1 MGSGITLLN
10 PDNSE
15 RLFIYIPLDAFPLS
29 IFALPIATP
38 PQFGVRCR
46 ASARK
51 GILRITYYVSR
62 HDPGVKLRKLMTA
75 HTVKNQI
82 EDLRE
87 KLRYHERKYYVENQ
101 PQISDNEFD
110 LIMKQLETLETEA
123 PELITPDSPT
133 QRVGGAVGFGERVQH
148 YSSMLSLDNLFSPEE
163 LYDFD
168 RRVRQTL
175 PENRIEYVA
184 ELKIDGLG
192 VSLVY
197 ENGLLTR
204 GATRGDGAYGEN
216 VTANLRTIRSIP
228 LRIAAIDSAPTIME
242 VRGEVF
248 IPRDRMDDINR
259 ERIENEEAPFANP
272 RNAAAGSVRLLDT
285 SITASRPLDIFI
297 YTVGYAEG
305 VRLATHSETLSLL
318 AGMGFKVNPSTE
330 CFTSIEGVIEYCR
343 RQTEARENIAY
354 DVDGV
359 VVKVNS
365 IAQQRELGSTAKSPR
380 WAISCKFPARQATT
394 RVRQIDVQVGRTGVL
409 TPRAILEPVQ
419 LAGATITHATL
430 HNEQD
435 LHRKDVR
442 VGDTVV
448 LERSGDVIPK
458 VISVVKE
465 RRNGTEKVFHL
476 PNRCP
481 ACDSPVQRS
490 TEEVAVRCV
499 NSVCPMQLKRRIEN
513 FASRNALNI
522 EGLGPAVIT
531 QLVETKLVAS
541 VADLYDLERS
551 ALIEFERMGEK
562 SVDNLIREIEGS
574 KRAPASKVLFG
585 LGIMHVGQNVAELL
599 IERFVSIDALAA
611 ASVEEIAGIHG
622 IGPKLAESVCQFF
635 RQAANQEL
643 LQRLKDA
650 GLQWAADKG
659 LPSDISKESFFTGK
673 TFVLTGT
680 LSQMAR
686 SEASKKI
693 KERGGKTTS
702 SVTSKTDCVIAGEA
716 PGSKYDRAKELGIQ
730 ILSEE
735 EFLAKLPPL

>member
-1 MGSGITLLN
+1 MTTQ
-10 PDNSE
+10 
-15 RLFIYIPLDAFPLS
+15 S
-29 IFALPIATP
+29 IENRIEE
-38 PQFGVRCR
+38 
-46 ASARK
+46 
-51 GILRITYYVSR
+51 LR
-62 HDPGVKLRKLMTA
+62 D
-75 HTVKNQI
+75 
-82 EDLRE
+82 
-87 KLRYHERKYYVENQ
+87 KLRYHEHKYYVENQ
-101 PQISDNEFD
+101 PEISDNDFD
-110 LIMKQLETLETEA
+110 SLMKQLEVLEAES

-148 YSSMLSLDNLFSPEE
+148 YSTMLSLDNTFSPEE

-168 RRVRQTL
+168 RRVRQML
-175 PENRIEYVA
+175 PEEEIEYGA

-192 VSLVY
+192 VSLLY

-204 GATRGDGAYGEN
+204 GATRGDGEYGEN

-228 LRIAAIDSAPTIME
+228 LRVSSIDSAPTLME

-259 ERIENEEAPFANP
+259 ERIENEEAPFVNP
-272 RNAAAGSVRLLDT
+272 RNAAAGSVRLLDA

-297 YTVGYAEG
+297 YTLGYAEG
-305 VRLATHSETLSLL
+305 IEFGTHSEALSLL
-318 AGMGFKVNPSTE
+318 AEMGFKVNPSTE
-330 CFTSIEGVIEYCR
+330 CFPSIEGVIDYCH
-343 RQTEARENIAY
+343 RQTAERENIAY
-354 DVDGV
+354 DVDGI

-365 IAQQRELGSTAKSPR
+365 IEQQSELGSTAKSPR

-394 RVRQIDVQVGRTGVL
+394 QVRKIDVQVGRTGVL

-442 VGDTVV
+442 VGDTIV

-458 VISVVKE
+458 IISVVKE
-465 RRNGTEKVFHL
+465 KRDGTEKMFHL
-476 PNRCP
+476 PDRCP

-499 NSVCPMQLKRRIEN
+499 NGACPMQLKRRIEN

-531 QLVETKLVAS
+531 QLVESKLVES
-541 VADLYDLERS
+541 VADLYELSRANLIELER
-551 ALIEFERMGEK
+551 LGEK
-562 SVDNLIREIEGS
+562 SADNLIREIEGS
-574 KRAPASKVLFG
+574 KSVPAAKVLFG

-599 IERFVSIDALAA
+599 IGRFSSIDTIAA
-611 ASVEEIAGIHG
+611 ASVEEIADIRG
-622 IGPKLAESVCQFF
+622 IGAKLAESVCHFF
-635 RQAANQEL
+635 QQTANQQL

-650 GLQWAADKG
+650 GLKWTTDKSAS
-659 LPSDISKESFFTGK
+659 LDTQENFFTGK

-686 SEASKKI
+686 SETSKKI
-693 KERGGKTTS
+693 KECGGKTTS
-702 SVTSKTDCVIAGEA
+702 SVTTKTDCVIAGES
-716 PGSKYDRAKELGIQ
+716 PGSKYDRAKQLGIP
-730 ILSEE
+730 ILTEE
-735 EFLAKLPPL
+735 EFLAKLPAA

>member
-1 MGSGITLLN
+1 MTTHS
-10 PDNSE
+10 
-15 RLFIYIPLDAFPLS
+15 
-29 IFALPIATP
+29 
-38 PQFGVRCR
+38 VR
-46 ASARK
+46 
-51 GILRITYYVSR
+51 
-62 HDPGVKLRKLMTA
+62 
-75 HTVKNQI
+75 NQI
-82 EDLRE
+82 EDLRN
-87 KLRYHERKYYVENQ
+87 KLRYHEHKYYVENQ
-101 PQISDNEFD
+101 PEISDEEFD
-110 LIMKQLETLETEA
+110 LMMKRLDALETES
-123 PELITPDSPT
+123 PELVTLDSPT
-133 QRVGGAVGFGERVQH
+133 QRVGGSVGFGERVQH

-168 RRVRQTL
+168 RRVRQTF
-175 PENRIEYVA
+175 PGEPIEYVA

-204 GATRGDGAYGEN
+204 GATRGDGVYGEN
-216 VTANLRTIRSIP
+216 VTANLRTIRPIP
-228 LRIAAIDSAPTIME
+228 LRVASSDSVPAIME

-248 IPRDRMDDINR
+248 IPRDRMDGINK
-259 ERIENEEAPFANP
+259 ERVENEEAPFANP
-272 RNAAAGSVRLLDT
+272 RNAAAGSVRLLDA
-285 SITASRPLDIFI
+285 SITASRPLDIYI
-297 YTVGYAEG
+297 YTIGYAEG
-305 VRLATHSETLSLL
+305 IEFATHSEALSLL
-318 AGMGFKVNPSTE
+318 AAMGFKVNPSTE
-330 CFTSIEGVIEYCR
+330 RFSSIEGVIEYCR
-343 RQTEARENIAY
+343 RRTAERENIAY

-365 IAQQRELGSTAKSPR
+365 IAQQSELGSTAKSPR

-465 RRNGTEKVFHL
+465 KRDGTETVFHL
-476 PNRCP
+476 PDLCP

-499 NSVCPMQLKRRIEN
+499 NSACPMQLKRRIEN

-531 QLVETKLVAS
+531 QLVESKLVES
-541 VADLYDLERS
+541 VADLYDLEKS

-562 SVDNLIREIEGS
+562 SAENLIREIEGS
-574 KRAPASKVLFG
+574 KRVPAAKVLFG

-599 IERFVSIDALAA
+599 IERFSSIDALAA

-635 RQAANQEL
+635 QGAANREL

-650 GLQWAADKG
+650 GLQWVVEDS
-659 LPSDISKESFFTGK
+659 LSSDISHESFFAGK

-686 SEASKKI
+686 SEASKTI
-693 KERGGKTTS
+693 KERGGKTAS
-702 SVTSKTDCVIAGEA
+702 SVTSKTDCLIAGES
-716 PGSKYDRAKELGIQ
+716 PGSKYNRAKELGIQ
-730 ILSEE
+730 ILDEE
-735 EFLAKLPPL
+735 EFLAKLPTD

>member
-1 MGSGITLLN
+1 MQ
-10 PDNSE
+10 
-15 RLFIYIPLDAFPLS
+15 S
-29 IFALPIATP
+29 IKNRIEE
-38 PQFGVRCR
+38 
-46 ASARK
+46 
-51 GILRITYYVSR
+51 LR
-62 HDPGVKLRKLMTA
+62 D
-75 HTVKNQI
+75 
-82 EDLRE
+82 
-87 KLRYHERKYYVENQ
+87 KLRYHEHKYYVENQ
-101 PQISDNEFD
+101 PEISDNDFD
-110 LIMKQLETLETEA
+110 SMMKQLEALESA
-123 PELITPDSPT
+123 SPDLVTPDSPT

-148 YSSMLSLDNLFSPEE
+148 YSTMLSLDNTYSPEE

-168 RRVRQTL
+168 RRVRQML
-175 PENRIEYVA
+175 PEEEIEYSA

-192 VSLVY
+192 VSLLY

-204 GATRGDGAYGEN
+204 GATRGDGEYGEN

-228 LRIAAIDSAPTIME
+228 LRVSSIDSAPTLME

-259 ERIENEEAPFANP
+259 ERIKNEEAPFANP
-272 RNAAAGSVRLLDT
+272 RNAAAGSVRLLDA

-297 YTVGYAEG
+297 YTLGYAEG
-305 VRLATHSETLSLL
+305 IEFETHSEAQSLL
-318 AGMGFKVNPSTE
+318 AEMGFKVNPSTE
-330 CFTSIEGVIEYCR
+330 CFPSIEGAIDYCH
-343 RQTEARENIAY
+343 RQTAERENIAY
-354 DVDGV
+354 DVDGI

-365 IAQQRELGSTAKSPR
+365 IEQQSELGSTAKSPR

-394 RVRQIDVQVGRTGVL
+394 QVRKIDVQVGRTGVL

-442 VGDTVV
+442 VGDTIV

-458 VISVVKE
+458 IISVVQE
-465 RRNGTEKVFHL
+465 RRDGTEQVFHL
-476 PNRCP
+476 PDRCP

-499 NSVCPMQLKRRIEN
+499 NSACPMQLKRRIEN

-531 QLVETKLVAS
+531 QLVESELVAS
-541 VADLYDLERS
+541 VADLYELSRANLIELER
-551 ALIEFERMGEK
+551 LGEK
-562 SVDNLIREIEGS
+562 SADNLIREIEGS
-574 KRAPASKVLFG
+574 RSVPAAKVLFG

-599 IERFVSIDALAA
+599 IGRFSSIDTIAA
-611 ASVEEIAGIHG
+611 ASVEEIADIHG
-622 IGPKLAESVCQFF
+622 IGAKLAESVCHFF
-635 RQAANQEL
+635 QQTANQQL

-650 GLQWAADKG
+650 GLKWTTDKSAS
-659 LPSDISKESFFTGK
+659 LDTQENFFTGK

-693 KERGGKTTS
+693 KECGGKTTS
-702 SVTSKTDCVIAGEA
+702 SVTTKTDCVIAGES
-716 PGSKYDRAKELGIQ
+716 PGSKYDRAKQLGIP
-730 ILSEE
+730 ILTEE
-735 EFLAKLPPL
+735 EFLAKLPAA

>member
-1 MGSGITLLN
+1 MTTQ
-10 PDNSE
+10 
-15 RLFIYIPLDAFPLS
+15 S
-29 IFALPIATP
+29 IENRIEE
-38 PQFGVRCR
+38 
-46 ASARK
+46 
-51 GILRITYYVSR
+51 LR
-62 HDPGVKLRKLMTA
+62 D
-75 HTVKNQI
+75 
-82 EDLRE
+82 
-87 KLRYHERKYYVENQ
+87 KLRYHEHRYYVEDQ
-101 PQISDNEFD
+101 PDLSDEEFD
-110 LIMKQLETLETEA
+110 SMMKQLEALEAEA

-148 YSSMLSLDNLFSPEE
+148 YGSMLSLDNTFSPEE

-168 RRVRQTL
+168 RRVRQML
-175 PENRIEYVA
+175 PEEQIEYVA

-197 ENGLLTR
+197 ENGILTR
-204 GATRGDGAYGEN
+204 GATRGDGEYGEN

-228 LRIAAIDSAPTIME
+228 LRIASIDRSPTIME

-259 ERIENEEAPFANP
+259 ERIENEEAPFVNP
-272 RNAAAGSVRLLDT
+272 RNAAAGSVRLLDA

-297 YTVGYAEG
+297 YTLGYAEG
-305 VRLATHSETLSLL
+305 IEFGTHSEALALL
-318 AGMGFKVNPSTE
+318 AEMRFKVNPSTE
-330 CFTSIEGVIEYCR
+330 CFPSIEGVIDYCH
-343 RQTEARENIAY
+343 RQTAERENIAY
-354 DVDGV
+354 DVDGI

-365 IAQQRELGSTAKSPR
+365 IAQQSELGSTAKSPR
-380 WAISCKFPARQATT
+380 WAVSCKFPARQATT
-394 RVRQIDVQVGRTGVL
+394 RVREIDVQVGRTGVL

-442 VGDTVV
+442 VGDTIV

-465 RRNGTEKVFHL
+465 KRDGTEKVFHL
-476 PNRCP
+476 PDRCP
-481 ACDSPVQRS
+481 ACDSPVQRT

-499 NSVCPMQLKRRIEN
+499 NSACPMQLKRRIEN

-531 QLVETKLVAS
+531 QLVESELVAS
-541 VADLYDLERS
+541 VADLYDLKR
-551 ALIEFERMGEK
+551 ADLIEFERMGEK
-562 SVDNLIREIEGS
+562 SADNLIREIEGS
-574 KRAPASKVLFG
+574 KDVPAAKVLFG
-585 LGIMHVGQNVAELL
+585 LGIMHVGQSVAELL
-599 IERFVSIDALAA
+599 LGRFSSIDELAA
-611 ASVEEIAGIHG
+611 AGVEEIAGIHG

-635 RQAANQEL
+635 QQTANQQL

-650 GLQWAADKG
+650 GLQWARDESA
-659 LPSDISKESFFTGK
+659 PSAIPQESFFAGK

-693 KERGGKTTS
+693 KEYGGKTTS
-702 SVTSKTDCVIAGEA
+702 SVTPKTDCVIAGES
-716 PGSKYDRAKELGIQ
+716 PGSKYDRAKELGVE
-730 ILSEE
+730 ILTEE
-735 EFLAKLPPL
+735 EFLAKLPAV